1 MITERLKIWIL
12 LLVVAGCGTGTALA
26 QKMVKV
32 SGTVY
37 NIAEN
42 RKVPFS
48 DVTVDVY
55 AAKTV
60 AVGEDMK
67 KILDSNDQEKTL
79 LLDQEG
85 KTTTDENGYYE
96 ILVPDNGALIFKVG
110 LSPSVLKEVRH
121 QMKIDVS
128 IDEGVMLESVTVT
141 AMRLV
146 LKPEPKAPKII
157 GNMLIPYNTFKLP
170 PYFGNRF
177 SRLII
182 QPYVL
187 DCETNDTITFA
198 RPSVYDGK
206 EYALTQERKM
216 GYDMDRDPLRP
227 YIKAEALTTR
237 AMNSTD
243 GYHHCARPQPEL
255 QLLCHREPGRLQRVE
270 LQNVPN
276 QYVPDKTPDEV
287 PAIQPLL
294 GADGSV
300 AAQGKGADREKKYIG
315 QDTTVFPH
323 QLRPTDGHA

>member
-141 AMRLV
+141 DA
-146 LKPEPKAPKII
+146 A
-157 GNMLIPYNTFKLP
+157 G
-170 PYFGNRF
+170 
-177 SRLII
+177 S
-182 QPYVL
+182 
-187 DCETNDTITFA
+187 ETGTDSA
-198 RPSVYDGK
+198 EDDRKHADSVQYLQT
-206 EYALTQERKM
+206 ASL
-216 GYDMDRDPLRP
+216 LR
-227 YIKAEALTTR
+227 
-237 AMNSTD
+237 
-243 GYHHCARPQPEL
+243 
-255 QLLCHREPGRLQRVE
+255 
-270 LQNVPN
+270 
-276 QYVPDKTPDEV
+276 
-287 PAIQPLL
+287 QPLL
-294 GADGSV
+294 ATDYTAVRTGLRNERYGNLCTPV
-300 AAQGKGADREKKYIG
+300 RIRRQGICPDAGTQNG
-315 QDTTVFPH
+315 
-323 QLRPTDGHA
+323 L

>member
-96 ILVPDNGALIFKVG
+96 ILAPDNGALIFKVG

-121 QMKIDVS
+121 QMKIDES
-128 IDEGVMLESVTVT
+128 FDEGVMLESVTVSV
-141 AMRLV
+141 MRLG
-146 LKPEPKAPKII
+146 LNP
-157 GNMLIPYNTFKLP
+157 
-170 PYFGNRF
+170 
-177 SRLII
+177 
-182 QPYVL
+182 
-187 DCETNDTITFA
+187 
-198 RPSVYDGK
+198 
-206 EYALTQERKM
+206 
-216 GYDMDRDPLRP
+216 
-227 YIKAEALTTR
+227 
-237 AMNSTD
+237 
-243 GYHHCARPQPEL
+243 
-255 QLLCHREPGRLQRVE
+255 
-270 LQNVPN
+270 
-276 QYVPDKTPDEV
+276 
-287 PAIQPLL
+287 
-294 GADGSV
+294 
-300 AAQGKGADREKKYIG
+300 
-315 QDTTVFPH
+315 
-323 QLRPTDGHA
+323 

>member
-67 KILDSNDQEKTL
+67 KILDSNDREKTL

-121 QMKIDVS
+121 HMKIDVS

-146 LKPEPKAPKII
+146 LKPEPKAPKMI
-157 GNMLIPYNTFKLP
+157 GNMLIPYNTFKLLLTSATA
-170 PYFGNRF
+170 
-177 SRLII
+177 SR
-182 QPYVL
+182 
-187 DCETNDTITFA
+187 D
-198 RPSVYDGK
+198 
-206 EYALTQERKM
+206 
-216 GYDMDRDPLRP
+216 
-227 YIKAEALTTR
+227 
-237 AMNSTD
+237 
-243 GYHHCARPQPEL
+243 
-255 QLLCHREPGRLQRVE
+255 
-270 LQNVPN
+270 
-276 QYVPDKTPDEV
+276 
-287 PAIQPLL
+287 
-294 GADGSV
+294 
-300 AAQGKGADREKKYIG
+300 
-315 QDTTVFPH
+315 
-323 QLRPTDGHA
+323 